1 MDNKQAKQVK
11 TLSMLRWA
19 AVIPGLIMYNVA
31 LKAFGYNW
39 ALTLSFLAVMGFCYI
54 CSKERRMILFESIV
68 DDIKKELKRIGHDA
82 AVYELKNLKS
92 GIIVRVYLIRA
103 GAKAYLCN
111 RAIVDTL
118 SKGWYSKNV
127 AITQI
132 VDLDSERDIGEAKE
146 ALDEDLLDEMRD
158 RLNRGGK

>member
-68 DDIKKELKRIGHDA
+68 DDIKKEL
-82 AVYELKNLKS
+82 
-92 GIIVRVYLIRA
+92 
-103 GAKAYLCN
+103 AKAE
-111 RAIVDTL
+111 TL
-118 SKGWYSKNV
+118 IAGTAAQSPINMGKGAAEV
-127 AITQI
+127 ALKI
-132 VDLDSERDIGEAKE
+132 LRGEEYEKE
-146 ALDEDLLDEMRD
+146 AYEEVFMINAENVSLYGID
-158 RLNRGGK
+158 GWQ